1 MKKRLIL
8 CLFGM
13 CLLIALPVH
22 SQIQFGLK
30 GGLDVSK
37 VSFSSELWDGDNK
50 TGFFIG
56 PMAEFTLPVV
66 GIGIDVAALYSQA
79 GLKIESTGT
88 GEDGGSVSD
97 KWKSIEVPVNLK
109 WTLGLGKMLGVFL
122 AAGPQFG
129 FNLNNK
135 LDGYE
140 TKSCAVTVNVGVG
153 VKLINHLQVG
163 LNYNIGASKIAES
176 LDERIVDNM
185 KKNSWQVSLAYL
197 F

>member
-1 MKKRLIL
+1 
-8 CLFGM
+8 
-13 CLLIALPVH
+13 
-22 SQIQFGLK
+22 
-30 GGLDVSK
+30 
-37 VSFSSELWDGDNK
+37 
-50 TGFFIG
+50 
-56 PMAEFTLPVV
+56 MAEFTLPIA

-79 GLKIESTGT
+79 GLKIESTGS
-88 GEDGGSVSD
+88 GETEGSVSD
-97 KWKSIEVPVNLK
+97 KWKSIEIPVNLK
-109 WTLGLGKMLGVFL
+109 WTLGLGDMLGVFL
-122 AAGPQFG
+122 AVGPQFG

-140 TKSCAVTVNVGVG
+140 TKSCAVTANVGVG

-185 KKNSWQVSLAYL
+185 KKNSWQVSMAYL

>member
-1 MKKRLIL
+1 MKKQFTY
-8 CLFGM
+8 CLLGI
-13 CLLIALPVH
+13 CLLISLPAY

-37 VSFSSELWDGDNK
+37 VSFSSDLWDGDNK

-56 PMAEFTLPVV
+56 PMAEFTLPVA
-66 GIGIDVAALYSQA
+66 GIGLDVAALYSQA
-79 GLKIESTGT
+79 GLKVESTGR
-88 GEDGGSVSD
+88 GEIEGSVSD

-129 FNLNNK
+129 FNLNSE

-140 TKSCAVTVNVGVG
+140 TKSCAVTVNIGAG
-153 VKLINHLQVG
+153 VKLINHLQIG

-185 KKNSWQVSLAYL
+185 KKNSWQVSMAYL